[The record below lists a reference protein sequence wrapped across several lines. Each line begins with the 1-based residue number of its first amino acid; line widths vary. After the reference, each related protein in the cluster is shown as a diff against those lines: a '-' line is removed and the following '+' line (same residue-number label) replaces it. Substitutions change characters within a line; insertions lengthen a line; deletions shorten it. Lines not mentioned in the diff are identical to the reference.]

1 VTFTIWQ
8 ADQNSFGSDCVRVLA
23 RLQQWRRTHPNSRLA
38 DLFGVGA
45 TVNPDT
51 RALGYARTLKRLMM
65 ERGAP
70 AVIATLHDGYAAG
83 RGIDYWPGIRG

>member
-8 ADQNSFGSDCVRVLA
+8 ADQNSFGSYCGRVLA
-23 RLQQWRRTHPNSRLA
+23 RLKSRRTHPNSRLA

-45 TVNPDT
+45 TANPET

-70 AVIATLHDGYAAG
+70 AMIATLHDGYAAG
-83 RGIDYWPGIRG
+83 RSIDYWPGIRG

>member
-8 ADQNSFGSDCVRVLA
+8 ADQNSFGSYCVRVLA

-45 TVNPDT
+45 TANPET
-51 RALGYARTLKRLMM
+51 RALGLCENFEAPDDEARSTRSD
-65 ERGAP
+65 RDA
-70 AVIATLHDGYAAG
+70 
-83 RGIDYWPGIRG
+83 

>member
-1 VTFTIWQ
+1 MI
-8 ADQNSFGSDCVRVLA
+8 
-23 RLQQWRRTHPNSRLA
+23 
-38 DLFGVGA
+38 
-45 TVNPDT
+45 
-51 RALGYARTLKRLMM
+51 